1 MKRIAFAAIA
11 ISVVVLAGCSSND
24 TTPASTHG
32 DAGGYTDIHQLP
44 QDPYSTNGDWKI
56 PEQIQP
62 GVYKVLPGFQDV
74 VSLRW
79 YHLCSDSFCQ
89 QQIPGTTQY
98 AQEGGTYL
106 TIPSDGSVKGFH
118 NNGVRLTTP

>member
-1 MKRIAFAAIA
+1 MKRLAFAAIA
-11 ISVVVLAGCSSND
+11 IGVLAVAGCSGNAPDSA
-24 TTPASTHG
+24 PTHG
-32 DAGGYTDIHQLP
+32 DAGGYTDIQQLP
-44 QDPYSTNGDWKI
+44 KDPYSTNGDWKI

-62 GVYKVLPGFQDV
+62 GVYKVLPGFDPV

-79 YHLCSDSFCQ
+79 YHLCSDSLCQ

-98 AQEGGTYL
+98 AQDGGTYL
-106 TIPSDGSVKGFH
+106 TIPSDGSVRGFH